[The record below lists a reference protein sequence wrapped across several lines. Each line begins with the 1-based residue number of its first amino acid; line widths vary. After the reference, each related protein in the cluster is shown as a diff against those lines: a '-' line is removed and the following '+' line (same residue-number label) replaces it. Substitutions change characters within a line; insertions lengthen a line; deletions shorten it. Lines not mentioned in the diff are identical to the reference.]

1 MIRSFD
7 IGGPA
12 SARRA
17 IERDILRQ
25 YVDLAVQPAEI
36 TTLRSMSWTRTKP
49 LSGTS
54 RRTRF
59 ASVIWPKPVG
69 HEEKTV
75 RATRELAPVW
85 RALPASMTCKHD
97 FDSVEPWSLCGL

>member
-12 SARRA
+12 SARTERLNGTFSA
-17 IERDILRQ
+17 SIRRSSGAASRDHNVKINVLDQNKTAFGDEPSDQVCERD
-25 YVDLAVQPAEI
+25 LAEA
-36 TTLRSMSWTRTKP
+36 
-49 LSGTS
+49 
-54 RRTRF
+54 
-59 ASVIWPKPVG
+59 G

-75 RATRELAPVW
+75 RGDARVGARL

-97 FDSVEPWSLCGL
+97 FDWVEPWGLCGL